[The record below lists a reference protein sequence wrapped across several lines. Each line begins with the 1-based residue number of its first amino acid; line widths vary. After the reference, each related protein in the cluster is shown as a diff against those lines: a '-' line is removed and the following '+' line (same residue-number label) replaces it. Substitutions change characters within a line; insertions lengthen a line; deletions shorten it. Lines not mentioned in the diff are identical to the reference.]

1 MLNGIVPRLGA
12 HCKHMENYSGAYI
25 ITRQRKGG
33 GRGRPPKRRGH
44 GAAALI
50 VLLMLLTAGI
60 VFLAVILPRL
70 PSGSEKASSPKAF
83 GGRTFYLLAV
93 GDAEDYTQA
102 AIMANNAESRGGGG
116 FIYND
121 GKYRIIAAA
130 YAHEAEAKAL
140 AEVND
145 GAYCIVL
152 NIPETSNENDARV
165 VNYIC
170 GEFYTRLNDT
180 ANALDRGTVTDA
192 AADYIVY
199 CATLRLN
206 ELMDGVTPALSF
218 ALEDCLDYAAGG
230 GGRTQLSY
238 IRRATVKALVG
249 AYNGLSAH

>member
-1 MLNGIVPRLGA
+1 
-12 HCKHMENYSGAYI
+12 MENYSGAYI
-25 ITRQRKGG
+25 ISRQRKGG

-44 GAAALI
+44 GVAALI

-70 PSGSEKASSPKAF
+70 PSGSEKTSSEKAF

-93 GDAEDYTQA
+93 GEAEDYTEA
-102 AIMANNAESRGGGG
+102 SIMANNAESRGGGG

-140 AEVND
+140 AEVNE
-145 GAYCIVL
+145 GAYYIVL
-152 NIPETSNENDARV
+152 NIPETSNAADARV

-170 GEFYTRLNDT
+170 GEFFTQLSDA
-180 ANALDRGTVTDA
+180 ANALDRGTLTDA
-192 AADYIVY
+192 AADYIAY
-199 CATLRLN
+199 NATAHLN
-206 ELMDGVTPALSF
+206 AILDGVSPTLEF

-238 IRRATVKALVG
+238 IRRATIKALVG
-249 AYNGLSAH
+249 AYNGLSVQ